1 MGNLTKKAMRFKML
15 RLKNA
20 LEDVVSVLHE
30 EHGDEIPKEKV
41 LEMLDGHIESL
52 EASLSEILG
61 NRNNAPWDFSKEK
74 NEPVFVEDESVCL
87 KYMTEDYK
95 AEYLRLEKQ
104 IITMYPRDDKE
115 AEYWEKL
122 WEDTRAE
129 HEFDVA
135 IIRKSDGIFVGYI
148 GIKNTRNELWEI
160 AIELLEEYTVM
171 GYGTSA
177 MTAFM
182 KKVAE
187 ITGKREF
194 QVKVESDNTICQR
207 MLGHHNAELIG
218 ICDYVFSDEK
228 DAADFETENLDLID
242 DNMVALA
249 NQLKIEPRKLLSH
262 VLEYRV
268 KA

>member
-1 MGNLTKKAMRFKML
+1 MR
-15 RLKNA
+15 
-20 LEDVVSVLHE
+20 
-30 EHGDEIPKEKV
+30 
-41 LEMLDGHIESL
+41 
-52 EASLSEILG
+52 
-61 NRNNAPWDFSKEK
+61 
-74 NEPVFVEDESVCL
+74 
-87 KYMTEDYK
+87 
-95 AEYLRLEKQ
+95 Q
-104 IITMYPRDDKE
+104 RDDKE

-122 WEDTRAE
+122 WEDTRAD
-129 HEFDVA
+129 HEFDVS

-160 AIELLEEYTVM
+160 AIELLDEYTSM

-177 MTAFM
+177 MTVFM
-182 KKVAE
+182 QKVAE
-187 ITGKREF
+187 ITDKKEF
-194 QVKVESDNTICQR
+194 QVKVELDNTICQR

-218 ICDYVFSDEK
+218 ICDYVFNDEK

-249 NQLKIEPRKLLSH
+249 NKLKIEPRKLLSH